1 MIKKAVDYW
10 VTDMKTPT
18 EADIDMA
25 IEMARQEKAI
35 VVLHWHSPAY
45 PYYGPSSDCSV
56 EIVEDD
62 NVADIMKQLPTVYGV

>member
-25 IEMARQEKAI
+25 IEMARREKAI
-35 VVLHWHSPAY
+35 VVLHWHTPAY
-45 PYYGPSSDCSV
+45 PYYGPSSDAHM
-56 EIVEDD
+56 EIVEND
-62 NVADIMKQLPTVYGV
+62 NVAEIMKQLPTSYAV

>member
-35 VVLHWHSPAY
+35 VVLHWHTPAY
-45 PYYGPSSDCSV
+45 PYYGPASDAHM
-56 EIVEDD
+56 EIVEND
-62 NVADIMKQLPTVYGV
+62 NVAEIMKQLPTSYAV